1 MASPTYDELVSM
13 SGPPRGAPLRHRRDA
28 ERVRYAAPPTRRGF
42 LAGVLA
48 TGVGAGVAALGVF
61 PKARPALADPAPGQY
76 GYRIYQGCPPYA
88 ANAECEPGCGPS
100 QVLADTCE
108 PSGQYYGW
116 FKNRPAEGYRLRP
129 GACWA
134 GYDGWTWGHNG
145 VCGNCRQHTEYRC
158 HDGYKLIGGGWYPK
172 ICRKVIECD
181 GRDPDAPVYHDPVGA
196 VTSISI
202 VGPGRVR
209 LRGWVIDPDAT
220 RSPVTVGVYR
230 DGVLVARPVANRRT
244 TAIPPFYWASGLDHG
259 FDVTLTGVRPG
270 EHMFR
275 VFASNIGEGR
285 NIKLGEK
292 RLRVPYPANQG
303 TG

>member
-1 MASPTYDELVSM
+1 MAQALEPDELAPWVARAKAGDRVALEHVLAKVAPSVYRFGLRMCGNAHDADDVLQDTLVQVSEHL
-13 SGPPRGAPLRHRRDA
+13 SQFEGRSALTSWVFTLARTACSRR
-28 ERVRYAAPPTRRGF
+28 RRG
-42 LAGVLA
+42 L
-48 TGVGAGVAALGVF
+48 
-61 PKARPALADPAPGQY
+61 
-76 GYRIYQGCPPYA
+76 
-88 ANAECEPGCGPS
+88 
-100 QVLADTCE
+100 
-108 PSGQYYGW
+108 
-116 FKNRPAEGYRLRP
+116 KNRPAEGYRLRP

-285 NIKLGEK
+285 NTKLGEK